1 MKLTYDDYMKLD
13 KERLAQLLVEKDAEE
28 EKKVVFPWQPA
39 LGGNYNPPCYAP
51 DGVCSNPF
59 HDCIN
64 CPKNWYTGGTMTS
77 NAFQQTG
84 GTDKTVLGD

>member
-13 KERLAQLLVEKDAEE
+13 KERLAQLLAEKDAEE

-39 LGGNYNPPCYAP
+39 LGGVYNPPCYAP
-51 DGVCSNPF
+51 NGVCTNPF

-64 CPKNWYTGGTMTS
+64 CPRLFGSGGTYRTS
-77 NAFQQTG
+77 TSLQTDR
-84 GTDKTVLGD
+84 TDKTVLGE